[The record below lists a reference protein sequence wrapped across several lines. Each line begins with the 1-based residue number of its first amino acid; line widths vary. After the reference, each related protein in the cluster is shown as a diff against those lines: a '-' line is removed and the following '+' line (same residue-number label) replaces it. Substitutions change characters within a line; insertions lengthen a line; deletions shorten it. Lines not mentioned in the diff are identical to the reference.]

1 MYPQMSGKAPRI
13 ELVTVIAVMGLGVLA
28 ISMLGPVLP
37 LYLTSI
43 DVSPDVLGLM
53 FSIVMVGMVFG
64 ESSWGWVA
72 DRVGLKPPLI
82 TGTAFSAVVVLSFA
96 FTKNIPA
103 IFAIFFVWGVLRS
116 AIFGPGRGYI
126 ASVAPPLKKA
136 TFLAIMSVMMAA
148 SRSVGAL
155 PSGFIADNL
164 GYNEVFYVS
173 CGIGCIGG
181 GLVLVGLRK
190 KPWRELQ
197 SIRQQPDSGAPTTK
211 SGSIFA
217 IFRPLASQCLV
228 AALQFFGLGVFI
240 TFLPLLATQVVGI
253 SATQVGILFTIGGI
267 VTVVLGIP
275 MGILADHIGKKTCM
289 ILGLLVSIAA
299 LAAIAFVESYPW
311 LIFIVS
317 LRSLGMA
324 LFSPSA
330 LGLLSDSV
338 PVQRQSTVM
347 GIYGGFCENIGV
359 IAGAA
364 LGGFLWTAWGHQVT
378 FLTAAAVTALG
389 VVICLFLVKIRG
401 EDRNLAD
408 MNNCDC

>member
-1 MYPQMSGKAPRI
+1 MYPPILDKAPRI
-13 ELVTVIAVMGLGVLA
+13 ELVTVIAVMGLAVLA
-28 ISMLGPVLP
+28 ISMLGPILP

-43 DVSPDVLGLM
+43 DVSPDLLGLM
-53 FSIVMVGMVFG
+53 FSTAMVGMVLG
-64 ESSWGWVA
+64 ESSWGWFA
-72 DRVGLKPPLI
+72 DRVGLKLPLI
-82 TGTAFSAVVVLSFA
+82 VGTAFSALVVLSFA
-96 FTKNIPA
+96 FTENIPT
-103 IFAIFFVWGVLRS
+103 IFTIFFVWGLLRS

-136 TFLAIMSVMMAA
+136 TFLAIMTVMMAA

-181 GLVLVGLRK
+181 ELVLLGLRK
-190 KPWRELQ
+190 KPWRELR
-197 SIRQQPDSGAPTTK
+197 SIRQQPDSGVPTTK

-217 IFRPLASQCLV
+217 IFRPLAPQCLV
-228 AALQFFGLGVFI
+228 AALQFLGLGVFI

-253 SATQVGILFTIGGI
+253 TATQVGILFTIGGI

-275 MGILADHIGKKTCM
+275 MGILADRIGKKTCM
-289 ILGLLVSIAA
+289 ILGLLVSMVALAA
-299 LAAIAFVESYPW
+299 LAYVDSYLL
-311 LIFIVS
+311 LIFLVS

-338 PVQRQSTVM
+338 PIQRQSTVM

-364 LGGFLWTAWGHQVT
+364 LGGFLWSAWGYQIT

-389 VVICLFLVKIRG
+389 VVICLILVKIRR
-401 EDRNLAD
+401 EDHNLAGIND
-408 MNNCDC
+408 CDC